1 MTNAEK
7 TILLKDTIYQLY
19 SKEGRSLQ
27 YISELLGI
35 DRKIMTGKIREWGME
50 QANVRHMKPSNR
62 KFLNKH
68 KAYIKK
74 RLDEDN
80 TVEDI
85 ARDLGVSRYYLSRTI
100 IYQDEI
106 LKKAEEDR
114 LNRQRQPK
122 ERIRFLPISEIEGEI
137 WKPILGFENYEVS
150 NLGRIRAYSDVHS
163 LFYEV
168 HSFPNKNNG
177 RLYVLLFRNG
187 YRKNM
192 QVARLVAHAFCEG
205 YAEHMTVNH
214 IDGNVQNNTAENLEW
229 VTQKENNQKGYD
241 TGLIPRK
248 SYKRFKFSKIV
259 YQGKYEFS
267 TVRAFAK
274 FLGKSETQTRR
285 YMDRPE
291 EHDIEFK

>member
-1 MTNAEK
+1 MTNEEK

-19 SKEGRSLQ
+19 AKEGRSLQ
-27 YISELLGI
+27 YISNLLGI
-35 DRKIMTGKIREWGME
+35 DRKIMTNKIREWGME
-50 QANVRHMKPSNR
+50 KANVRHMNPSNG

-80 TVEDI
+80 TIEDI
-85 ARDLGVSRYYLSRTI
+85 ARDLRVSRHYLSRTI
-100 IYQDEI
+100 IAQDEI
-106 LKKAEEDR
+106 LQKAEQDR

-122 ERIRFLPISEIEGEI
+122 ERTRFLPISKIEGEI
-137 WKPILGFENYEVS
+137 WKPILGFENYEIS
-150 NLGRIRAYSDVHS
+150 NFGRIRAYSNVHS

-168 HSFPNKNNG
+168 RSYPNKNNG
-177 RLYVLLFRNG
+177 RLYVMLFKNKE
-187 YRKNM
+187 RKNI
-192 QVARLVAHAFCEG
+192 QVARLVAHAFCQG
-205 YAEHMTVNH
+205 YEEHMTVNH

-229 VTQKENNQKGYD
+229 VTQQENNQKGYD
-241 TGLIPRK
+241 LGLIPKK
-248 SYKRFKFSKIV
+248 SYKKFKFSKIV

-274 FLGKSETQTRR
+274 FLGKSETQVRR
-285 YMDRPE
+285 YMEHPE